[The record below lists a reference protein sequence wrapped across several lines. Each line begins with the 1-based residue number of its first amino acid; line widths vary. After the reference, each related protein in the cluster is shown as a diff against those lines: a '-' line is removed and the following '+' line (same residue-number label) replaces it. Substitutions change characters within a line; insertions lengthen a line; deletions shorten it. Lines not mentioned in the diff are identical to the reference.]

1 MFTIK
6 TIETKEEYIKLFEK
20 NVRIS
25 HAQYIFGKDL

>member
-20 NVRIS
+20 NVSTS
-25 HAQYIFGKDL
+25 HVQDIFEKDL